1 MGTGSYNVKTD
12 AGDTSKTDTLTEDGG
27 LIASMVRMLD
37 KDEIIT
43 VPNTP
48 TYTYTTGTDEDDVYK
63 DLGKS
68 VCDEDDYEWTVYVNG
83 EKVYDEGTDVADTVY
98 DNSVGNDVPERGE
111 DADYQYTGKGTV
123 TEIYVDDADATVTV
137 VAINYY
143 MGQVSKVKT
152 DDDGEYI
159 NVKALS
165 NLSQDDAKLDDR
177 DFYVEGYEED
187 DYIVFT
193 IDQNEDDDFYIAEVI
208 TPEVATGEVSRVE
221 NDRDSDD
228 TYLKLDD
235 GTKYPYSGA
244 NHIVYDL
251 DSNTDEHPELGEDY
265 DLYLDPNGYVLG
277 FKLAG
282 ESETKYLY
290 VQDSDEELRDWVARV
305 DLADGTSPKVE
316 LKDTYKDTN
325 GNSKDIKWDND
336 SEHVVKNA
344 TNIDERVWAY
354 TVSESSNVY
363 SLKEVNDKYLP
374 AKEAGG
380 AFVADP
386 DAEIKNGKA
395 YVSQGDNEFIVDK
408 QTIFVDTMNNVAYIG
423 YDEVPNVEKAQLAYV
438 MDAAWLR
445 SSSSWTAMFMTAP
458 APTSCSARPPASP

>member
-1 MGTGSYNVKTD
+1 
-12 AGDTSKTDTLTEDGG
+12 
-27 LIASMVRMLD
+27 MLD

-83 EKVYDEGTDVADTVY
+83 EKVYEDGNAVADTVY
-98 DNSVGNDVPERGE
+98 DSSVGNNVPERGE

-165 NLSQDDAKLDDR
+165 NLSQYDAKLDDR

-208 TPEVATGEVSRVE
+208 TPEVATR
-221 NDRDSDD
+221 
-228 TYLKLDD
+228 
-235 GTKYPYSGA
+235 
-244 NHIVYDL
+244 
-251 DSNTDEHPELGEDY
+251 
-265 DLYLDPNGYVLG
+265 
-277 FKLAG
+277 
-282 ESETKYLY
+282 
-290 VQDSDEELRDWVARV
+290 
-305 DLADGTSPKVE
+305 
-316 LKDTYKDTN
+316 
-325 GNSKDIKWDND
+325 
-336 SEHVVKNA
+336 
-344 TNIDERVWAY
+344 
-354 TVSESSNVY
+354 
-363 SLKEVNDKYLP
+363 
-374 AKEAGG
+374 
-380 AFVADP
+380 
-386 DAEIKNGKA
+386 
-395 YVSQGDNEFIVDK
+395 
-408 QTIFVDTMNNVAYIG
+408 
-423 YDEVPNVEKAQLAYV
+423 
-438 MDAAWLR
+438 
-445 SSSSWTAMFMTAP
+445 
-458 APTSCSARPPASP
+458 